1 MFHEFLHLVTPHTTN
16 TTWTTHPSIKSYYLI
31 DIIVVKE
38 VSDFVVD
45 HVEEKKQNGHGSVLA
60 KNDNCSYNKT
70 LKSDRS
76 SNGGAKKRKVYNKCA
91 FFDGAGVHQWW
102 LITDSGWGFLQ

>member
-1 MFHEFLHLVTPHTTN
+1 MHGQLI
-16 TTWTTHPSIKSYYLI
+16 HPSIKSYYLI

-45 HVEEKKQNGHGSVLA
+45 HVEEEKTKQNGHGSVLA

-76 SNGGAKKRKVYNKCA
+76 SNGGAKKKKSLQQVC
-91 FFDGAGVHQWW
+91 FFERGGGGGVHQWW

>member
-1 MFHEFLHLVTPHTTN
+1 M
-16 TTWTTHPSIKSYYLI
+16 
-31 DIIVVKE
+31 VKE

-45 HVEEKKQNGHGSVLA
+45 HVEEEEEKQNGHGSVLA

-76 SNGGAKKRKVYNKCA
+76 SNGGAKKKKSLQQVC
-91 FFDGAGVHQWW
+91 FFERGGGGGGGCSPMVADYKNECNPYAQVTGYQ
-102 LITDSGWGFLQ
+102 